1 MLGIVIDVRDKRLIN
16 RFYFYF
22 FKIFILIEII
32 GI

>member
-1 MLGIVIDVRDKRLIN
+1 MLGIVIDVRDKWLIN